1 MTLNERI
8 KYAEGRRDQAIENDE
23 AEDILFWRGYIQG
36 LVSHLGDTERE
47 TRRAKYKTEARDE
60 QEDKR

>member
-8 KYAEGRRDQAIENDE
+8 KYAEGRRDQAIENDK

-47 TRRAKYKTEARDE
+47 MRRAKQKEE
-60 QEDKR
+60 